1 MSMVVLNSKLTKMFD
16 NSPYL
21 PIGIAKLKKH
31 NIIDRV
37 LPIARSAIVVGT
49 KMSTN
54 AEPMPVKN
62 RQTMTISNPIS
73 GLRRMTEL
81 NNTRLYDMSSKFQN
95 FAIVKWFIKI
105 IEYQTYNVR
114 FTDDTKC
121 HLGNRERRQ
130 PATVLSCTIFQNS
143 KYPSP
148 WCQGF
153 SKSY

>member
-1 MSMVVLNSKLTKMFD
+1 MFD

-54 AEPMPVKN
+54 AEPRPVKI

-95 FAIVKWFIKI
+95 FAIVK
-105 IEYQTYNVR
+105 
-114 FTDDTKC
+114 
-121 HLGNRERRQ
+121 
-130 PATVLSCTIFQNS
+130 
-143 KYPSP
+143 
-148 WCQGF
+148 
-153 SKSY
+153 